1 MAPGR
6 RPIIWNE
13 IKDDP
18 NSDQAINRKIKAVYQ
33 QYINA
38 LVNNEMLP

>member
-6 RPIIWNE
+6 SPLIWNE
-13 IKDDP
+13 IKEDS
-18 NSDQAINRKIKAVYQ
+18 NSDTILNKKIKAVYQ
-33 QYINA
+33 QYIKA